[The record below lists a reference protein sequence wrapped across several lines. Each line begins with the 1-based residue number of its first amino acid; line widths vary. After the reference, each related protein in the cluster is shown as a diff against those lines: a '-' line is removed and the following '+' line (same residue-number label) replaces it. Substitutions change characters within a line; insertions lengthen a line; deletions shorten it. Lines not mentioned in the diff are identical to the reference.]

1 MAIKLLPEHETL
13 VGTNTIKKPAAT
25 GRIKIRPEDQA
36 VLDGKMPPAP
46 VPTPAPVE
54 VPQPSLLQKIKSTVS
69 KGTDF
74 VVDQAQQAYERGKIK
89 EPQFKASVG
98 EGMTPEQEMLAQES
112 IKVGNQADP
121 ILDAYADIK
130 LPFIDAGITYNKNKQ
145 LPLVTD
151 VVKSLVEAPEKAVRT
166 ATEVAGLT
174 KFTDE
179 RGGDPMFQ
187 TASYGEKATRLA
199 DDFLN
204 KGYSYSASV
213 LLGAGLTGFE
223 ASGDFLFYSSLLKA
237 GGAKAAGQAAGKITP
252 DEVRTAHE
260 FLGNPK
266 SLAEA
271 EARWRELQKQF
282 HPDKNGGNDTIS
294 KQLNNAIAIL
304 RREGIPDARYAGIV
318 DNRPT
323 KKVEVKRIGE
333 APVEVPPPVQAVV
346 PEPVPTSKPVP
357 ENKFDK
363 LKEKVDSALPITRR
377 TVTFMDN
384 GTPRIYTKQVGG
396 AWTENLTGAKIT
408 SPEMIKQLDLEGEKQ
423 FEPVSKIV
431 KQLFEEDGFIRDGG
445 HLSSDQKSVLSKM
458 EELGFAKKETIQ
470 NPYSK
475 NKEEWVVWKLT
486 QDGGEN
492 ITKGNRGFINI
503 VPEDIKATKATAEAD
518 GVDLGY
524 NPQTQIKMSD
534 GEIVTR
540 PETIVSRTQLQG
552 LVKALE
558 KEEITLTVDDNKN
571 LIYTEPGAR
580 EIVIKAKAL
589 GLVTDRLP
597 VGGKVK
603 VTRAALNVK
612 GTAKDTVFRGVDDD
626 GNVVA
631 KEFSQPENLK
641 PATSPTELKQRIEQL
656 NKFAQQQAIL
666 RKPGGLSKN
675 FAGVFKRGE
684 NLPKQGQVNLQKDV
698 ISNDRAYMETL
709 AHELG
714 HALENGL
721 TGKVNKET
729 WKVFGS
735 NITTEEWKIIKKEL
749 EAVTRNL
756 VGDDVVNAKP
766 DYYLKNTELLA
777 RFFEKHFA
785 SPGNLK
791 ELAPTAVEFLHKS
804 ALENPII
811 ERYLEAVEG
820 TIDKGQ
826 LKYNMFFKDM
836 KQTYQDALGK
846 RVGTMAWN
854 DEVRYRAM
862 KERAKL
868 LIEKFVKEK
877 FKDVT
882 DDPALLFQAVE
893 SIKVTKNGVPEFGTR
908 DFQYVDDMSE
918 AKALAGEGYKVVR
931 DTEGDPVLEFIDG
944 ESKIRIVKD
953 RYTPEEA
960 RAIFEQLS
968 PEGKQLVR
976 DFTSARAEAKD
987 YFNREVI
994 KDVNKIEGNIEGWV
1008 HRYWDDTPFT
1018 PGVTRDKLSTKI
1030 ASTRKMR
1037 KGAEGYVEDLQK
1049 AMTKVMTELETE
1061 KAYNSFI
1068 TDYFARI
1075 SKPIAEGAE
1084 PDAGWVEVVGDIKKG
1099 GVGTS
1104 RENRTSILKDG
1115 KMMGVKKTRYQVPAE
1130 IYDRFKMIREV
1141 AVEASKTA
1149 RVVNSINR
1157 YWKVNILF
1165 HPGSAATNFLSGGV
1179 QYSSKILTD
1188 FYREILTG
1196 DIKLPQTRSNLNA
1209 MRTVLLPKGWDKA
1222 PDWIYGGDMSNFYGQ
1237 FTNDKAPGAGLTKLD
1252 KGVDFYGDRVLK
1264 LYGAVERYWKKVIV
1278 TAEHGQ
1284 KLSRLN
1290 TVGPEGLE
1298 LPNEMEKE
1306 ILDMINNEVDFFA
1319 YDYDN
1324 VPNAL
1329 ENFNRNPVGGAIKPF
1344 LKYPYKYAKQITGM
1358 MEAAVDQT
1366 LPWYDRMAKIMA
1378 LGTMVS
1384 AYAYYR
1390 EKKRSEQTTPEVPE
1404 SAPTS
1409 MSTRG
1414 RLFVDTDEKG
1424 NEIFTR
1430 VAKYPFINL
1439 TEAGLQLTD
1448 GNSAQAAQ
1456 SVQDLI
1462 GGVGPV
1468 GDIALALMGY
1478 SNEYDKYTPLE
1489 VRMGKVAGS
1498 FLPGTRILS
1507 DIARFFDPYQR
1518 KTSTF
1523 LQGITSVLPL
1533 PANDEATLEK
1543 LRGAIKTVDVP
1554 IEGDI
1559 EDTNEEGS
1567 RRTTVTRYVENYKED
1582 ILMGLL
1588 LGIYQTRINPEEAEA
1603 FVERK
1608 GKNDEKKQAK
1618 EE

>member
-304 RREGIPDARYAGIV
+304 RREGIPDGRYAGIV

-323 KKVEVKRIGE
+323 RKVEVKRIGE

-346 PEPVPTSKPVP
+346 PEPAPAPVP
-357 ENKFDK
+357 EVPTVV
-363 LKEKVDSALPITRR
+363 KEKTDT
-377 TVTFMDN
+377 
-384 GTPRIYTKQVGG
+384 
-396 AWTENLTGAKIT
+396 
-408 SPEMIKQLDLEGEKQ
+408 
-423 FEPVSKIV
+423 
-431 KQLFEEDGFIRDGG
+431 
-445 HLSSDQKSVLSKM
+445 
-458 EELGFAKKETIQ
+458 
-470 NPYSK
+470 
-475 NKEEWVVWKLT
+475 
-486 QDGGEN
+486 
-492 ITKGNRGFINI
+492 INI
-503 VPEDIKATKATAEAD
+503 VPENIVETAKKEGLD
-518 GVDLGY
+518 YD
-524 NPQTQIKMSD
+524 PMKQIKMSD

-1608 GKNDEKKQAK
+1608 DKNDEKKKAK

>member
-1 MAIKLLPEHETL
+1 MYT
-13 VGTNTIKKPAAT
+13 T
-25 GRIKIRPEDQA
+25 Q
-36 VLDGKMPPAP
+36 
-46 VPTPAPVE
+46 
-54 VPQPSLLQKIKSTVS
+54 
-69 KGTDF
+69 
-74 VVDQAQQAYERGKIK
+74 
-89 EPQFKASVG
+89 
-98 EGMTPEQEMLAQES
+98 
-112 IKVGNQADP
+112 
-121 ILDAYADIK
+121 
-130 LPFIDAGITYNKNKQ
+130 
-145 LPLVTD
+145 
-151 VVKSLVEAPEKAVRT
+151 
-166 ATEVAGLT
+166 
-174 KFTDE
+174 
-179 RGGDPMFQ
+179 
-187 TASYGEKATRLA
+187 SYGEKATRLA
-199 DDFLN
+199 NDFLD
-204 KGYSYSASV
+204 KGYSYSTSV
-213 LLGAGLTGFE
+213 LLGAGLTGLE
-223 ASGDFLFYSSLLKA
+223 ASGDVLFFSSLLKLGA
-237 GGAKAAGQAAGKITP
+237 AKATGQTAGKITT
-252 DEVRTAHE
+252 DEMRTAHE
-260 FLGNPK
+260 FLGKPK
-266 SLAEA
+266 TIQEA
-271 EARWRELQKQF
+271 EANWRALQNQF
-282 HPDKNGGNDTIS
+282 HPDKNGGNDAIS
-294 KQLNNAIAIL
+294 KQLNQAIAIL
-304 RREGIPDARYAGIV
+304 RKEGIPDGRYAGIV

-323 KKVEVKRIGE
+323 KKVEVKRIGD
-333 APVEVPPPVQAVV
+333 APVEVPPPTQAVV
-346 PEPVPTSKPVP
+346 PQPSPVATPEVPTVVKPKSDTINLVP
-357 ENKFDK
+357 ENIVETSKK
-363 LKEKVDSALPITRR
+363 
-377 TVTFMDN
+377 
-384 GTPRIYTKQVGG
+384 
-396 AWTENLTGAKIT
+396 ENLDYD
-408 SPEMIKQLDLEGEKQ
+408 PM
-423 FEPVSKIV
+423 
-431 KQLFEEDGFIRDGG
+431 
-445 HLSSDQKSVLSKM
+445 
-458 EELGFAKKETIQ
+458 
-470 NPYSK
+470 
-475 NKEEWVVWKLT
+475 
-486 QDGGEN
+486 
-492 ITKGNRGFINI
+492 
-503 VPEDIKATKATAEAD
+503 
-518 GVDLGY
+518 
-524 NPQTQIKMSD
+524 TQIKMSD
-534 GEIVTR
+534 GEIVKR
-540 PETIVSRTQLQG
+540 PETIVSRTQLQS
-552 LVKALE
+552 LIKTLE
-558 KEEITLTVDDNKN
+558 KDEITLNIDENKN
-571 LIYTEPGAR
+571 LIYTEPGKR
-580 EIVIKAKAL
+580 EITIKSSAL
-589 GLVTDRLP
+589 GLVTDKLP

-612 GTAKDTVFRGVDDD
+612 GTAKDTVFRGVDND
-626 GNVVA
+626 GGVVA

-641 PATSPTELKQRIEQL
+641 PATSPAELKQRIEQL

-666 RKPGGLSKN
+666 RKPGGLAKN
-675 FAGVFKRGE
+675 YAGVFRRGTD
-684 NLPKQGQVNLQKDV
+684 LPKQGQVNLQKGT

-721 TGKVNKET
+721 TGTTNT
-729 WKVFGS
+729 LTHKVFGK
-735 NITTEEWKIIKKEL
+735 NITTEEWKVIKKEL
-749 EAVTRNL
+749 EAVTRDL
-756 VGDDVVNAKP
+756 VGDGVVDAKP
-766 DYYLKNTELLA
+766 AYYLKNTELLA

-804 ALENPII
+804 ALDNPII

-846 RVGTMAWN
+846 RVGAMAWN

-868 LIEKFVKEK
+868 LIEKFVKDK
-877 FKDVT
+877 FKNVT

-918 AKALAGEGYKVVR
+918 AMALKDEGYKVIR
-931 DTEGDPVLEFIDG
+931 DPSGDPVLEFIG
-944 ESKIRIVKD
+944 GKSKIRIARD
-953 RYTPEEA
+953 RYTPEQA
-960 RAIFEQLS
+960 KQIFDELT
-968 PEGKQLVR
+968 PEGKQLVKE
-976 DFTSARAEAKD
+976 FTSARAESKD

-1018 PGVTRDKLSTKI
+1018 PGATRDKLSTKI
-1030 ASTRKMR
+1030 ASARKMR

-1049 AMTKVMTELETE
+1049 AMTKIMTELETE

-1084 PDAGWVEVVGDIKKG
+1084 PDAGWIEVVGDIKKG

-1104 RENRTSILKDG
+1104 RENRLSILKDG
-1115 KMMGVKKTRYQVPAE
+1115 EMMGVKKTRYQVPAK

-1149 RVVNSINR
+1149 RIVNSINR

-1179 QYSSKILTD
+1179 QYSSKVLTD

-1237 FTNDKAPGAGLTKLD
+1237 FTNDKAPGAGMTALD

-1278 TAEHGQ
+1278 TAEHGE

-1290 TVGPEGLE
+1290 TVGPRGLE

-1324 VPNAL
+1324 VPNFL
-1329 ENFNRNPVGGAIKPF
+1329 ENFNKNPLGGAFKPF
-1344 LKYPYKYAKQITGM
+1344 LKYPYKYAKHITSM

-1366 LPWYDRMAKIMA
+1366 LPWYDRASKIMA
-1378 LGTMVS
+1378 LGTMV
-1384 AYAYYR
+1384 AVYTYYR
-1390 EKKRSEQTTPEVPE
+1390 EKKRDEQTTPEVPE
-1404 SAPTS
+1404 SAPAS
-1409 MSTRG
+1409 LSTRG
-1414 RLFVDTDEKG
+1414 RLYISTDEDG

-1448 GNSAQAAQ
+1448 GNTAQAAQ

-1462 GGVGPV
+1462 GGVGPL

-1543 LRGAIKTVDVP
+1543 LRGAIKTIDVP
-1554 IEGDI
+1554 IEGSI
-1559 EDTNEEGS
+1559 QGKPTEGE
-1567 RRTTVTRYVENYKED
+1567 RRTTTTEYVENYKQD

-1603 FVERK
+1603 FVIRK
-1608 GKNDEKKQAK
+1608 KENDEKKANK
-1618 EE
+1618 